1 MSKENIT
8 YYPTL
13 SLEENARRNCVSVY
27 AVKKYIERNNID
39 RKRDI
44 QTSRYLMVQ
53 KCINKYPDL
62 PLSKIAIKCN
72 LALNTVK
79 KYASLDNKNLSKSPT
94 NKVGVFDS
102 KTNATIIR
110 SVSQSQEEILG
121 NILKLYI
128 PKGEF
133 DCDLT
138 TSKAVF
144 YSRHI
149 PLPKHLYDKYPQM
162 EGVQPL
168 ESAELL
174 PHNIFRSIVVDL
186 PFIVSYGEW
195 NGGKIKDRFT
205 HFENK
210 EELYAANDYM
220 LSLAHNLLNKGGI
233 LVMKTMDVNT
243 NGKQLWVSHYVQTK
257 AFELGFK
264 LLDTF
269 IYVSPTRII
278 SQQNI
283 IQRIARKYHSYFFVF
298 KK

>member
-44 QTSRYLMVQ
+44 QTSRYLMVK

-174 PHNIFRSIVVDL
+174 PHNIFQSIVVDL

>member
-1 MSKENIT
+1 M
-8 YYPTL
+8 
-13 SLEENARRNCVSVY
+13 SVY

-44 QTSRYLMVQ
+44 QTSRYLMVK

-128 PKGEF
+128 SKGEF

-138 TSKAVF
+138 TSKP
-144 YSRHI
+144 Y
-149 PLPKHLYDKYPQM
+149 
-162 EGVQPL
+162 
-168 ESAELL
+168 
-174 PHNIFRSIVVDL
+174 
-186 PFIVSYGEW
+186 FIVGIYHYPSTSMISTLKW
-195 NGGKIKDRFT
+195 KVC
-205 HFENK
+205 
-210 EELYAANDYM
+210 
-220 LSLAHNLLNKGGI
+220 NLLN
-233 LVMKTMDVNT
+233 
-243 NGKQLWVSHYVQTK
+243 QLNCY
-257 AFELGFK
+257 L
-264 LLDTF
+264 
-269 IYVSPTRII
+269 II
-278 SQQNI
+278 FS
-283 IQRIARKYHSYFFVF
+283 KV
-298 KK
+298 

>member
-44 QTSRYLMVQ
+44 QTSRYLMVK

-128 PKGEF
+128 SKGEF

-144 YSRHI
+144 YRRHI

-174 PHNIFRSIVVDL
+174 PHNIFQSIVVDL

-220 LSLAHNLLNKGGI
+220 LSLAYKLLNRGGV

>member
-1 MSKENIT
+1 MRKGNIT

-39 RKRDI
+39 RKRDM
-44 QTSRYLMVQ
+44 QTFRYLKVK
-53 KCINKYPDL
+53 KCINKYPNL
-62 PLSKIAIKCN
+62 PFSKIATKCN
-72 LALNTVK
+72 LSINTVK
-79 KYASLDNKNLSKSPT
+79 KYAALNDVSPSKTPT

-102 KTNATIIR
+102 KTNDTIIR
-110 SVSQSQEEILG
+110 SVSQNQEEILG

-138 TSKAVF
+138 ASKAVF
-144 YSRHI
+144 YNNHI
-149 PLPKHLYDKYPQM
+149 PLPKYLFDKYPQM
-162 EGVQPL
+162 EGVQSL
-168 ESAELL
+168 EAAELL
-174 PHNIFRSIVVDL
+174 PPNVFNSIVVDL
-186 PFIVSYGEW
+186 PFIVSNGEW
-195 NGGKIKDRFT
+195 KGGKIKDRFT
-205 HFENK
+205 HFESSD
-210 EELYAANDYM
+210 ELYAANDYM
-220 LSLAHNLLNKGGI
+220 ISLAHKLLKKGGI

-243 NGKQLWVSHYVQTK
+243 KGTQLWVGHYVQTK
-257 AFELGFK
+257 AFKLGFK

-269 IYVSPTRII
+269 IYVSPNRII

>member
-44 QTSRYLMVQ
+44 QTSRYLMVK

-144 YSRHI
+144 YRRHI

-174 PHNIFRSIVVDL
+174 PHNIFQSIVVDL

>member
-44 QTSRYLMVQ
+44 QTSRYLMVK

-149 PLPKHLYDKYPQM
+149 PLPKYLYDKYPQM

>member
-44 QTSRYLMVQ
+44 QTSRYLMVK

-110 SVSQSQEEILG
+110 TVSQSQEEILG

-257 AFELGFK
+257 AF
-264 LLDTF
+264 
-269 IYVSPTRII
+269 
-278 SQQNI
+278 
-283 IQRIARKYHSYFFVF
+283 
-298 KK
+298 